1 MDPAFHIFL
10 DPNDSWVCQQKG
22 GRGIQCCNMLCARTG
37 GGFDTTHKKDM
48 LLRIKMTIIFPNVM
62 SGITIAQAAIELRIK
77 ADYKVS
83 KTHYINMEWNT
94 VPNTVTRAT
103 RQK

>member
-1 MDPAFHIFL
+1 
-10 DPNDSWVCQQKG
+10 
-22 GRGIQCCNMLCARTG
+22 
-37 GGFDTTHKKDM
+37 
-48 LLRIKMTIIFPNVM
+48 M

-83 KTHYINMEWNT
+83 KTHYINMELNVHH